1 MSISNP
7 YHLMVVILEIRSWN
21 PFLVIESQIYFD
33 RLSHDFS
40 ESLRRNL
47 LTTPEP
53 SQWRY
58 DALQALSLP
67 IPVCCHLSLAT
78 IASEFDPL
86 DGRVVYSFAKD
97 VDRCSTFR
105 LSERWLDAL
114 QSDVIVPENERLSR
128 ELLAVE
134 SHVDI
139 VLQISIWIILT
150 RTELWDFADD
160 LAILILAFR
169 ASKIG

>member
-1 MSISNP
+1 
-7 YHLMVVILEIRSWN
+7 MVVILEIRSWN
-21 PFLVIESQIYFD
+21 PFLIIESQIYFD
-33 RLSHDFS
+33 RLGHDFS

-53 SQWRY
+53 SQRRY

-78 IASEFDPL
+78 IASKFDPL

-114 QSDVIVPENERLSR
+114 QPDVIVPENERLSC

-139 VLQISIWIILT
+139 VLQISVWIILT
-150 RTELWDFADD
+150 RTELWDFAGN
-160 LAILILAFR
+160 LAILILTFR
-169 ASKIG
+169 ASPIG